1 MDSSGDLVRFFL
13 SILPQFGIESRF
25 CESLGGENIGMVFSH
40 LRWSQT
46 RNRGGR
52 NKAIMKITQ
61 VMRELKAMGTAQ
73 NRKIYGRHGV
83 ETEMYGVSFANL
95 GQLRKV

>member
-1 MDSSGDLVRFFL
+1 
-13 SILPQFGIESRF
+13 
-25 CESLGGENIGMVFSH
+25 
-40 LRWSQT
+40 
-46 RNRGGR
+46 
-52 NKAIMKITQ
+52 MKITQ